1 MLNGLFAFAAGSSLA
16 LGVIAT
22 PSVAAGLPTVRVTSP
37 DFDAK
42 NDTFANDQLGQ
53 YYAMGGR
60 SLYKYVGA
68 GSTITISYLVTS
80 DGSTPAAGKDID
92 FMVNA
97 PYSGSKAKWEVNGT
111 AVGNSQD
118 SGAGYGLLVSGKTD
132 AAGKV
137 SFTIKN
143 TDDASIAE
151 AVPTSE
157 NMPRPTMR
165 LYGNIK
171 TVIKGLTDMQQ
182 AIDLLTFDITKSP
195 ASILPAVATPTPS
208 ATATPTPTPSATA
221 TPTPTPSA
229 TATPTPTPT
238 PSATATPTP
247 SATATPTPSATAT
260 PTPTPSATATPTPT
274 PSATA
279 TPNVVVMSKQAVT
292 AVASTLKIGKSLL
305 LPAKSSSDLTIK
317 WVSTT
322 KTICTVSGN
331 KVTAKKKGSCSVSG
345 TNAGDA
351 KNTALSVTKKITVK

>member
-1 MLNGLFAFAAGSSLA
+1 MLNGLLAFAAGSSLA

-22 PSVAAGLPTVRVTSP
+22 PSVAAGLPTVRVISP
-37 DFDAK
+37 DFDVK
-42 NDTFANDQLGQ
+42 NDTFASDQLGQ

-118 SGAGYGLLVSGKTD
+118 SGTGYGLLVSGKTD
-132 AAGKV
+132 ATGKV

-157 NMPRPTMR
+157 NMPRPTVR
-165 LYGNIK
+165 LYGNMK
-171 TVIKGLTDMQQ
+171 TVIKGLNDMQQ
-182 AIDLLTFDITKSP
+182 AIDLLTFDITKLP
-195 ASILPAVATPTPS
+195 ASILPSVA
-208 ATATPTPTPSATA
+208 
-221 TPTPTPSA
+221 
-229 TATPTPTPT
+229 TPT

-247 SATATPTPSATAT
+247 SATATPTPSATST
-260 PTPTPSATATPTPT
+260 PTVA
-274 PSATA
+274 
-279 TPNVVVMSKQAVT
+279 VKSKQTVAAVAVT
-292 AVASTLKIGKSLL
+292 LKVGKSLS

-317 WVSTT
+317 WASNT
-322 KTICTVSGN
+322 KNTCTISGG
-331 KVTAKKKGSCSVSG
+331 KLTAKKKGLCSVTG
-345 TNAGDA
+345 TNAGDQI
-351 KNTALSVTKKITVK
+351 NSALSITKKITVK

>member
-1 MLNGLFAFAAGSSLA
+1 MVTKSMRIMLNGLLAFAAGSSLA

-22 PSVAAGLPTVRVTSP
+22 PSVAAGLPTVRVISP

-42 NDTFANDQLGQ
+42 NDTFASDQLGQ

-118 SGAGYGLLVSGKTD
+118 SGTGYGLLVSGKTD
-132 AAGKV
+132 ATGKV
-137 SFTIKN
+137 SLTIKN

-157 NMPRPTMR
+157 NMPRPTVR

-171 TVIKGLTDMQQ
+171 TVIKGLNDMQQ
-182 AIDLLTFDITKSP
+182 AIDLLTFDITKLP
-195 ASILPAVATPTPS
+195 ASILPSVATPTPS
-208 ATATPTPTPSATA
+208 A
-221 TPTPTPSA
+221 
-229 TATPTPTPT
+229 TPTPT

-247 SATATPTPSATAT
+247 SATATPTPSATPTPTPSAT
-260 PTPTPSATATPTPT
+260 PTPTPSATPTPT
-274 PSATA
+274 VA
-279 TPNVVVMSKQAVT
+279 VKSKQTVAAVAVT
-292 AVASTLKIGKSLL
+292 LKVGKSLS

-317 WVSTT
+317 WASNT
-322 KTICTVSGN
+322 KNTCTILGG
-331 KVTAKKKGSCSVSG
+331 KLTAKKKGLCSVTG
-345 TNAGDA
+345 TNAGDQI
-351 KNTALSVTKKITVK
+351 NSALSITKKITVK